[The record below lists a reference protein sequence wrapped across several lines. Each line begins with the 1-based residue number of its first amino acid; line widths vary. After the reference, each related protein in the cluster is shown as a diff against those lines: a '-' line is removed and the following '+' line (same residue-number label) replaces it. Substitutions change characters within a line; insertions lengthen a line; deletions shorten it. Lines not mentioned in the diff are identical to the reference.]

1 MASDESAEVMA
12 CAHCGSRE
20 QTPLFYRRD
29 EENLVTR
36 ERPDAEPGVPIYR
49 IVRCEQCGLVF
60 VSPRPTEEEIA
71 RLYDDAYFTSG
82 SYPGNIHGGGTAGH
96 VGALATP
103 RLRRRARE
111 EHQKTLR
118 QIEAL
123 WQGQGKR
130 DSAPRLLD
138 VGCGAGYLLDA
149 GRALGWEVQGVELSP
164 FAADQARE
172 EQGLPVFQGE
182 LAEASFPSESFDL
195 IVMRELLEHV
205 ADPLAL
211 LLEARRIV
219 RGDGLLFVQV
229 PNDLEGMRMRLFR
242 QVWWLIPPLHLYYFQ
257 RETLQSCGRCAG
269 HPCGIPGK
277 RRYGLA
283 GPGASCA
290 RAWNWPAA
298 RPMPTWHAVCSIR
311 SCRLSPCL
319 TDGLRCPSARAGRS
333 GRYGNLPYVV
343 LACRAAF
350 HSRHLLGG
358 MAGMETC
365 PTWCLL
371 SADGWMVS
379 VLPNEV
385 SCAIL
390 Q

>member
-257 RETLQSCGRCAG
+257 RETLQSLLPVAGVDGALAIPAVYRARGGMAWLGQALLAQGPGTGLQAGRCLPGTPFAPYGVAG
-269 HPCGIPGK
+269 F
-277 RRYGLA
+277 RRACLTGQ
-283 GPGASCA
+283 
-290 RAWNWPAA
+290 AA
-298 RPMPTWHAVCSIR
+298 RN
-311 SCRLSPCL
+311 CL
-319 TDGLRCPSARAGRS
+319 PSRRGA
-333 GRYGNLPYVV
+333 
-343 LACRAAF
+343 
-350 HSRHLLGG
+350 
-358 MAGMETC
+358 AGMETG
-365 PTWCLL
+365 PTRCLL
-371 SADGWMVS
+371 VGRLSIA
-379 VLPNEV
+379 
-385 SCAIL
+385 AICWEEWQVWKPAL
-390 Q
+390 RGAC